1 MYPSLRAR
9 GNPPVHRRDAPLY
22 RRTKLIRRE
31 CRREQ
36 QYGGLFLGT
45 PPEGMRSGRF
55 YNRFTNSSKSPRSAS
70 SHHPAFT
77 TVYRISHYPPLRLAN
92 SSFPGRVPRVH
103 PWGKDT
109 RGTRQDSSQRFSRR
123 NAVIDWVHRGWF
135 WSGSTVDWYID
146 DILYFFV
153 TNIHKKYRCIY
164 RIRKYAK

>member
-1 MYPSLRAR
+1 MHPSLCAR
-9 GNPPVHRRDAPLY
+9 KNSPVHRRDAPLY

-31 CRREQ
+31 SPKRATIRRVVPRDSHP
-36 QYGGLFLGT
+36 LHLRL

-55 YNRFTNSSKSPRSAS
+55 YNRFTNSPESPRSTS

-109 RGTRQDSSQRFSRR
+109 RGTRHNFSRRSSRR
-123 NAVIDWVHRGWF
+123 NAVIDRVHRGRLCGRKIDTLVHW
-135 WSGSTVDWYID
+135 WYIVV
-146 DILYFFV
+146 FFDN
-153 TNIHKKYRCIY
+153 T
-164 RIRKYAK
+164 